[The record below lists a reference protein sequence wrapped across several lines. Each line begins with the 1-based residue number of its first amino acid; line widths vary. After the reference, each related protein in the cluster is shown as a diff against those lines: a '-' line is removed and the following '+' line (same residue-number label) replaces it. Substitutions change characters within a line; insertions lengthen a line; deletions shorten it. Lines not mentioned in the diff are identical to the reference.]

1 MSAFK
6 KLMIWQ
12 KNKITDKHNKGDNTV
27 NRFEFRLLLIFVKY
41 YFNMLKVF
49 IECDKGFDG

>member
-1 MSAFK
+1 MA
-6 KLMIWQ
+6 
-12 KNKITDKHNKGDNTV
+12 KNKITDKQNKGDNTV